1 MSTPLVSVII
11 PNYNYLRYLE
21 LRISSVL
28 HQTCKD
34 IEIILLDDASTDG
47 SQHYLKSLSTI
58 PQVTHIICNQKNTG
72 SPFMQWKKGLELA
85 RGKYIWIAE
94 ADDMAD
100 PTFLEK
106 LLSVMDNDEK
116 IVLSFSASQMINTEG
131 EPINKDY
138 DHLAR
143 RKYTHGRLA
152 TIYDGVS
159 FVQRNM
165 YWRNWI
171 YNASGVLFR
180 RSAITPEALEALN
193 MHCSGDW
200 LFWSNIA
207 KQGKVV
213 EYHERLNKF
222 RFHESSTTHKGAYM
236 GFMEDIDIVLTFNK
250 DYSIPTFKRWVR
262 GGRFLRRMSKM
273 GFSLEQLTAIRQKI
287 KENIC
292 PESVGRLADIL
303 SKICPW
309 LASEVHDSVEG
320 QALQFPLQETEA
332 FPK

>member
-21 LRISSVL
+21 LRITSVL

-47 SQHYLKSLSTI
+47 SQHYLESLSAI
-58 PQVTHIICNQKNTG
+58 PQVAHIICNQTNTG
-72 SPFMQWKKGLELA
+72 SPFTQWKKGLELV

-106 LLSVMDNDEK
+106 LSSIMDNDES

-131 EPINKDY
+131 NPINKDY
-138 DHLAR
+138 DHLER

-152 TIYDGVS
+152 SIYEGAD
-159 FVQRNM
+159 FVEKNM

-180 RSAITPEALEALN
+180 RSAITPEALSALT
-193 MHCSGDW
+193 MHYSGDW
-200 LFWSNIA
+200 LFWANIA

-236 GFMEDIDIVLTFNK
+236 GFMEDIDIVLAFNK
-250 DYSIPTFKRWVR
+250 NYSIPTFKRWVR
-262 GGRFLRRMSKM
+262 GGRFLRRMGKM
-273 GFSLEQLTAIRQKI
+273 EFSPEQLNTIKQKI
-287 KENIC
+287 TENIC
-292 PESVGRLADIL
+292 PELGGRLADIL
-303 SKICPW
+303 SKTCPW
-309 LASEVHDSVEG
+309 LASEAHDSVAG
-320 QALQFPLQETEA
+320 QALQFLLQETGA
-332 FPK
+332 CPK

>member
-1 MSTPLVSVII
+1 MNTPLVSVII
-11 PNYNYLRYLE
+11 PNYNYMRYLE

-47 SQHYLKSLSTI
+47 SQHYLESLSAI
-58 PQVTHIICNQKNTG
+58 PQVTHIICNQENTS
-72 SPFMQWKKGLELA
+72 SPFTQWKKGLEVA

-100 PTFLEK
+100 STFLEK
-106 LLSVMDNDEK
+106 LLPVMDNDDR

-131 EPINKDY
+131 KNINKDY

-143 RKYTHGRLA
+143 RKYTHGRIA
-152 TIYDGVS
+152 SIYDGVS
-159 FVQRNM
+159 FVKGNM

-180 RSAITPEALEALN
+180 RSAITSEALEALT
-193 MHCSGDW
+193 MHYSGDW
-200 LFWSNIA
+200 LFWSNIV

-236 GFMEDIDIVLTFNK
+236 GFMEDIDIVLAFNK

-262 GGRFLRRMSKM
+262 GGRFLRRMGKM
-273 GFSLEQLTAIRQKI
+273 GFNTEQLTAIRKKI
-287 KENIC
+287 TENIC
-292 PESVGRLADIL
+292 PELGGRLADIL
-303 SKICPW
+303 SKIYPW
-309 LASEVHDSVEG
+309 LASEAHDSVEG
-320 QALQFPLQETEA
+320 QALQCPPQETKA
-332 FPK
+332 CPK